1 MSKNI
6 LLLILKTNKHSE
18 FDEVYVK
25 IKKIRQQ
32 IKTTIL
38 GQARVLKDY
47 KKTVAADVLLSC
59 LGRVLLIQLCI

>member
-18 FDEVYVK
+18 FDDVYVK
-25 IKKIRQQ
+25 INQIRQQ

-38 GQARVLKDY
+38 GQERVLKDY
-47 KKTVAADVLLSC
+47 KKTVAAAVLLSC